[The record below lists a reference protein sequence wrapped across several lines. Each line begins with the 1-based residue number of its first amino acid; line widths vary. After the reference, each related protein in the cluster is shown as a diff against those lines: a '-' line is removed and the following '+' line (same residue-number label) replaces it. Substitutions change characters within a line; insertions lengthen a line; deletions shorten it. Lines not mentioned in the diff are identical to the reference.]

1 MTYYELTSIYGHDT
15 FLLDV
20 NNVGAAMK
28 VRERAA
34 QYSFSHHSHTL
45 ATLYYTLF
53 FLVLEN
59 ISYTIDRL
67 SFIQR
72 FVYST
77 RGVLGRAYTDCVC
90 Y

>member
-53 FLVLEN
+53 FSGFREYFIYYRQAVLYSEVCVQ
-59 ISYTIDRL
+59 YTRSI
-67 SFIQR
+67 
-72 FVYST
+72 
-77 RGVLGRAYTDCVC
+77 G
-90 Y
+90 